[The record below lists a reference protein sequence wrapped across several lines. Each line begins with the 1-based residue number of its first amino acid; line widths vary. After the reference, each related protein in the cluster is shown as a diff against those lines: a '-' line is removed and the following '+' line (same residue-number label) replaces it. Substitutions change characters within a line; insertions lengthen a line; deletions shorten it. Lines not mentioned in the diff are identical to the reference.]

1 MKNFIITFF
10 SLFVVSCSSNDS
22 PTEDNTEGAILKN
35 YKEYGEYG
43 NIHLFDNEGTRYDKI
58 TRSKG
63 EIFIDFSYDS
73 NNRMTEIAIS
83 PDSSPVTTTF
93 TYNSNDQIIKMEKDS
108 RKAGT
113 AGKLFVWLFTHN
125 KNVVTGELVSSDDP
139 NFNHVKV
146 QYTFNDEG
154 LLISKH
160 NYVDYPAKENRPI
173 RTTSYETLKYD
184 KNKNLISLK
193 MSTGGTHDLPD
204 SPANLY
210 AESVTYEYDD
220 KINPVNQ
227 AYMNHYVNYIL
238 SNEFPFVLERG
249 SIQDHVAGT
258 GKNNLIKTNYPV
270 AEFGGIPIDN
280 VYKNTYNYQLNN
292 LPRSMSRISTEDNK
306 EYGGLT
312 FNYSVK

>member
-10 SLFVVSCSSNDS
+10 SIFVASCSSNDS

-43 NIHLFDNEGTRYDKI
+43 NIHLFDNEGTRYDKV
-58 TRSKG
+58 TRSTG

-73 NNRMTEIAIS
+73 NNRMTEIVIS
-83 PDSSPVTTTF
+83 PDSAPVTTTF
-93 TYNSNDQIIKMEKDS
+93 TYNSNAQVIKMEKDS

-113 AGKLFVWLFTHN
+113 AGKLVVWLFTHN
-125 KNVVTGELVSSDDP
+125 KNVVTGELVSADDP

-160 NYVDYPAKENRPI
+160 NYIDYPAKENRPI
-173 RTTSYETLKYD
+173 RTTSYATLKYD
-184 KNKNLISLK
+184 KNKNLSSLK
-193 MSTGGTHDLPD
+193 ISTGGTHDLPD

-210 AESVTYEYDD
+210 AGSVTYEYDD
-220 KINPVNQ
+220 KINPVHQ
-227 AYMNHYVNYIL
+227 AYMNHYMNYIL

-249 SIQDHVAGT
+249 SIQDQVAGT
-258 GKNNLIKTNYPV
+258 GKNNLIKTTYPV